1 MPLPDFNSQGDL
13 PPGVYQ
19 ATMDEVLVRF
29 GGGTAQRQAVT
40 ARLLQ
45 ICELANATGE
55 MDRLVLFGS
64 YITTKPDPNDIDIL
78 LVMRD
83 DFDIRSCDE
92 STRGLF
98 DHAQAAEKF
107 GASIFWIRPALL
119 LLETLEEFVTHWQIK
134 RDRTHRGIVVLRA

>member
-19 ATMDEVLVRF
+19 ATVDEVLARF
-29 GGGTAQRQAVT
+29 GGGTPQRQAVT
-40 ARLLQ
+40 ARLLHV
-45 ICELANATGE
+45 CELANATGI

-64 YITTKPDPNDIDIL
+64 YITAKPDPNDIDIL

-83 DFDIRSCDE
+83 DFDIQACE
-92 STRGLF
+92 EPTRGLF
-98 DHAQAAEKF
+98 DHAQAAERF

-119 LLETLEEFVTHWQIK
+119 LLETLEAFITHHLLADQ
-134 RDRTHRGIVVLRA
+134 A

>member
-1 MPLPDFNSQGDL
+1 MPLPDFNGQGDL

-29 GGGTAQRQAVT
+29 GGGTPQRQAVT
-40 ARLLQ
+40 VRLLH
-45 ICELANATGE
+45 ICELANATGS

-64 YITTKPDPNDIDIL
+64 YITAKPDPNDIDIL

-83 DFDIRSCDE
+83 EFDIEACDKP
-92 STRGLF
+92 SRGLF
-98 DHAQAAEKF
+98 DHARAAEKF

-119 LLETLEEFVTHWQIK
+119 LLETLEEFITHWQIK
-134 RDRTHRGIVVLRA
+134 RDGTRRGIVELRT

>member
-19 ATMDEVLVRF
+19 ATLDEVLLRF

-45 ICELANATGE
+45 IWQLANTTGRT
-55 MDRLVLFGS
+55 DRLVLFGS
-64 YITTKPDPNDIDIL
+64 YITAKPDPNDIDIL

-83 DFDIRSCDE
+83 DFDIQGCDE
-92 STRGLF
+92 PTRGLL
-98 DHAQAAEKF
+98 DHTQAAERF
-107 GASIFWIRPALL
+107 GASVFWIRPALL
-119 LLETLEEFVTHWQIK
+119 LLETLEEFITHWQIK
-134 RDRTHRGIVVLRA
+134 RDGTRRGIVVLRA